1 MKNIKVLGPGC
12 PKCRMVVA
20 NTQEAVKAMGIDAEV
35 TKVENIDEII
45 KYGVMLT
52 PALVVDEEVKS
63 SGKVLSVDEIRKII
77 G

>member
-12 PKCRMVVA
+12 PKCRMLAA
-20 NTQEAVKAMGIDAEV
+20 NTQEAVKALGTDAKI

-45 KYGVMLT
+45 KYGVMVT
-52 PALVVDEEVKS
+52 PALVVDEVVKS
-63 SGKVLSVDEIRKII
+63 SGKVLSVDEVKKII

>member
-12 PKCRMVVA
+12 PKCRMVAA
-20 NTQEAVKAMGIDAEV
+20 NTQEAVNAMGIDAEV

-45 KYGVMLT
+45 QYGVMVT

-77 G
+77 S